1 MGFFTPG
8 YLKEGKGVSKEQAE
22 KRNYFGTL
30 FDKFFDMLKINML
43 YFACNI
49 PALILCAL
57 IAIPLFDVENL
68 AFYFQQIA
76 HGNIVMVF
84 WLMLPLLPL
93 VLSGPFSAGLTYITR
108 NFVKREHSFL
118 FSDFWE
124 HSKKNIKQSIIANI
138 IFYIMF
144 MVYISVALFYFFK
157 AANIIIMAALLVFG
171 AVIMLLPF
179 YVYLMIVSFDM
190 KLKDIFKNAWIF
202 ALAKLPQN
210 LFFLIIILAV
220 HIALISIYGV
230 WVIVTPLILI
240 VWTSYTMNYYAWH
253 IVTKFMMTETDEKED
268 AVFSD
273 EKR

>member
-8 YLKEGKGVSKEQAE
+8 YLKEGKGVTKEQAE

-57 IAIPLFDVENL
+57 IAIPLFDMENL
-68 AFYFQQIA
+68 TFYLQQIA
-76 HGNIVMVF
+76 RGNIIMVF
-84 WLMLPLLPL
+84 WMFLPLFPL
-93 VLSGPFSAGLTYITR
+93 VLSGPFTAGLTYITR

-124 HSKKNIKQSIIANI
+124 HSKKNIKQSIITNI
-138 IFYIMF
+138 IFYFAYMI
-144 MVYISVALFYFFK
+144 YTSISLFYFFK
-157 AANIIIMAALLVFG
+157 MGNILIMAVLLVLG
-171 AVIMLLPF
+171 AVLMILPF

-190 KLKDIFKNAWIF
+190 KLKNIFKNAWIF

-210 LFFLIIILAV
+210 LFFLIIVLAV
-220 HIALISIYGV
+220 HIALICLYGV
-230 WVIVTPLILI
+230 WVVIMPIFLI
-240 VWTSYTMNYYAWH
+240 VWTSFTMNYYGWH
-253 IVTKFMMTETDEKED
+253 IIRKFMLPQDDKNEEN
-268 AVFSD
+268 VFND
-273 EKR
+273 